1 MFSECSEFVAEY
13 IRKGIINGLKI
24 VFIFHPLPT
33 LPPQGGGTNYNP
45 LSPGGRGLPAS
56 GGAEGDQGQG

>member
-1 MFSECSEFVAEY
+1 VAVTKEF
-13 IRKGIINGLKI
+13 II

-45 LSPGGRGLPAS
+45 LSPGGLRLVEERVRVRGIIMYLLLL
-56 GGAEGDQGQG
+56 DC